1 MDNLCE
7 ILGGI
12 VVVWFVSRNVGCM
25 VPKVEE
31 LGCVCL
37 LVCFF
42 FFFCRDGINIC
53 TALNWV
59 MQHE

>member
-12 VVVWFVSRNVGCM
+12 VVVWFVSRNVRCM

-42 FFFCRDGINIC
+42 FFVEMG
-53 TALNWV
+53 
-59 MQHE
+59 